1 MYTELPNIE
10 EETPAVKDYLTL
22 EVSAKELSKKYGLST
37 KGQAIAEKVRRE
49 RKTPK
54 ITLDTREELEAFME
68 LIPGR
73 MVLGR
78 WLGLS
83 PAKTG
88 ALIFNLN
95 ISEDKFRELYE
106 EEGMSINEIAEYI
119 NSPYITAAMLRDKA
133 KRLHFYHKEGE
144 TLEISKREF
153 ARYINDDERVAK
165 NNRLRRETMKERY
178 GVDSISPMAVKHFS
192 VKANEAVIEHYGG
205 LGKASPELSEKI
217 ENTMMERYGVSNNK
231 KSIDLIAKSINWHET
246 EYVHSAKEALELLER
261 DENGYPSKLISY
273 LENLVEEGKFKSF
286 YLWQIGEEILGLS
299 KKYMYST
306 SLNLHPDGKLI
317 VMDYRVS
324 QNEVVDFIESL
335 GISNDE
341 IITDRYPKFMKGKQL
356 DIYIPS
362 KNFGI
367 EYNGTYFHSA
377 EFGKGRK
384 YHQNKTLSAREGGIT
399 LMHIWEYDWRNP
411 IKQPIVKSQIKY
423 QLGKVDVRYYARKL
437 SLSEITYKQKHDFLE
452 TNHIQGDVSSSENY
466 GLFDNDELVAVMT
479 FGKRRFD
486 KEDGWELLRFATK
499 LNSSVAGGASKLL
512 KSFANKHEGDKL
524 ISYANSDFAHDTD
537 KSLYSK
543 LGFTYVRTTVPGY
556 KWVLKDKQ
564 QIVSR
569 YAVQPHKLKAY
580 SQGTASATFENEV
593 PDFSEDDTEI
603 SYMTRHGFVRLYD
616 AGNDLYEITL

>member
-10 EETPAVKDYLTL
+10 EETPIVKDYLTL
-22 EVSAKELSKKYGLST
+22 EVSASEIAKKYGISRPKAVSERVL
-37 KGQAIAEKVRRE
+37 RE

-54 ITLDTREELEAFME
+54 ITLDTREELEVFME

-73 MVLGR
+73 LVLGR

-106 EEGMSINEIAEYI
+106 EDGMSINEIAEYI

-178 GVDSISPMAVKHFS
+178 GVDSISPMAVKEFVDKS
-192 VKANEAVIEHYGG
+192 KETLIARYGAMG
-205 LGKASPELSEKI
+205 NASPVIRAKTN
-217 ENTMMERYGVSNNK
+217 NTMIERYGVNNIK
-231 KSIDLIAKSINWHET
+231 KSIDLIAKDITWHET
-246 EYVHSAKEALELLER
+246 EYIHSAKEALELLER
-261 DENGYPSKLISY
+261 DENNVPYKLVAY
-273 LENLVEEGKFKSF
+273 LENLVAQGKYESF
-286 YLWQIGEEILGLS
+286 TLNQITDDILGLNRGYLS
-299 KKYMYST
+299 REPY
-306 SLNLHPDGKLI
+306 NFHPDGKLV

-335 GISNDE
+335 GISKDE
-341 IITDRYPKFMKGKQL
+341 IITDRYPKFMNGKQL

>member
-10 EETPAVKDYLTL
+10 EETPIVKDYLTL
-22 EVSAKELSKKYGLST
+22 EISANELAEKYGLSRP
-37 KGQAIAEKVRRE
+37 KAVSEKVRRE

-54 ITLDTREELEAFME
+54 ITLDTREELESFMK
-68 LIPGR
+68 LVPGR
-73 MVLGR
+73 VVLGR

-88 ALIFNLN
+88 ALVFNLN
-95 ISEDKFRELYE
+95 LPDDKFKELYE
-106 EEGMSINEIAEYI
+106 EQGMSLNEIAEYI
-119 NSPYITAAMLRDKA
+119 KSPYITATMLRDKA
-133 KRLHFYHKEGE
+133 KHLHLQHKEGDA
-144 TLEISKREF
+144 LEISKREF
-153 ARYINDDERVAK
+153 AKYITDEKRVAN

-205 LGKASPELSEKI
+205 LGKASPELREKI
-217 ENTMMERYGVSNNK
+217 ENTMVERYGFDNNK
-231 KSIDLIAKSINWHET
+231 KSIDLIAKNINWHET
-246 EYVHSAKEALELLER
+246 EYIHSAKEALEMLER
-261 DENGYPSKLISY
+261 DENGYPSKLINY
-273 LENLVEEGKFKSF
+273 LEKLVAEGKFKNFS
-286 YLWQIGEEILGLS
+286 LGQIGEEILGLS

-317 VMDYRVS
+317 VTDYRLS

-341 IITDRYPKFMKGKQL
+341 IITDRYPNFMNGKQL
-356 DIYIPS
+356 DIHIPS

-367 EYNGTYFHSA
+367 EYNGTYFHSV
-377 EFGKGRK
+377 ESGKGKK

-437 SLSEITYKQKHDFLE
+437 SLSEITYKQKHEFLE
-452 TNHIQGDVSSSENY
+452 TNHIQGDVNSSENY
-466 GLFDNDELVAVMT
+466 GLFNKDELVAVMT

-512 KSFANKHEGDKL
+512 KAFANKHKGDKL

-537 KSLYSK
+537 KSLYAK

-556 KWVLKDKQ
+556 KWVSTYKQ

-593 PDFSEDDTEI
+593 PDFSENDTEI